1 MRKALILGLAAVLAG
16 CGKATPPDA
25 VATVSPGET
34 GLPAPMPQPAVAAK
48 PANTGPTTITLHLR
62 AFGTEP
68 FWAIDIAP
76 GQLRYSNPDLQDG
89 KPFAASSSPEGK
101 GVRYSGTL
109 DGKAIS
115 LLIKPGNCSDGMSDT
130 VHKWQAT
137 LTIDGKTERGCA
149 RQL

>member
-1 MRKALILGLAAVLAG
+1 MRKALILGLAVLLAG
-16 CGKATPPDA
+16 CEKATPPDA
-25 VATVSPGET
+25 VVAVSPSET
-34 GLPAPMPQPAVAAK
+34 GLPVPPPKPAVTAK
-48 PANTGPTTITLHLR
+48 PENTRPATTTLHLR

-76 GQLRYSNPDLQDG
+76 GQLRYSSPELQDG
-89 KPFAASSSPEGK
+89 KAFAASSSPEGK

-115 LLIKPGNCSDGMSDT
+115 LLIEPGTCSDGMSDT
-130 VHKWQAT
+130 VHKWTAA
-137 LTIDGKTERGCA
+137 LTIDGKTEQGCA